1 MAKNNNLTDFVRDL
15 ADGFREKLGWETTD
29 KINPQDFR
37 DFVEHS
43 PSVGALTTGLESLN
57 TTKTI
62 VNDVEQIYPEG
73 DIETSY
79 YFDESTGTQL
89 FPLIR
94 FQIMTIDALEGTEE
108 IRVADDDTDATIGTL
123 TATNSKVTYI
133 LPLFANLNQPEKYP
147 CFPYFDLYGSN
158 IRAGGVHVKVTAKW
172 VQIGSTQYPMR
183 LSGATMGGIK

>member
-15 ADGFREKLGWETTD
+15 ADGFREKLGWQSTD

-37 DFVEHS
+37 DFIEHS
-43 PSVGALTTGLESLN
+43 PSVGTLNTGLEALN

-62 VNDVEQIYPEG
+62 INGVAQIYPEG
-73 DIETSY
+73 NIETRY

-89 FPLIR
+89 LPLIC
-94 FQIMTIDALEGTEE
+94 FQIMTIDALEGSEE
-108 IRVADDDTDATIGTL
+108 IRVADDLTSGTIGTL

-133 LPLFANLNQPEKYP
+133 LPLFADLNQPEKYP
-147 CFPYFDLYGSN
+147 CFPYFDLQGSS
-158 IRAGGVHVKVTAKW
+158 IRPGGVRVKVTATW